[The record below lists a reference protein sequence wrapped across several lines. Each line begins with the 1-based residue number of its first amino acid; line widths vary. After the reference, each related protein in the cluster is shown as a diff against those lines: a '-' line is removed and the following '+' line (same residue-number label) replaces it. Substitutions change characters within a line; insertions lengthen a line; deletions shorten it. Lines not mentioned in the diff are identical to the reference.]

1 MKHYEKFAV
10 LIPCYNESITI
21 EKVIRD
27 FQKYLPGSQIYVYD
41 NNSTDG
47 TGMLA
52 SKAGAIIKNEPRQGK
67 GNVMRSMFRD
77 IDAEFYV
84 LIDGDDTYPVE
95 ALPQMID
102 FFMSHSLD
110 ILVGDRLSNGTY
122 FTENKRMF
130 HNFGNRL
137 VLSLINYVFSSELND
152 IMSGYR
158 IMSRA
163 FVKNYP
169 VLSDG
174 FQVETEMTVF
184 ALNYKWRYMES
195 PIAYRDRPEGS
206 FSKLDTIR
214 DGFRVLKL
222 LYNLSRNTK
231 PLLFFGLISSL
242 FLVLSLGVGTPV
254 ILEFVRTRYITLIPS
269 AILASSLA
277 ITAFIFLLI
286 AFVLDAFVYYNQ
298 IQFQHK
304 INSYFEKEQS

>member
-1 MKHYEKFAV
+1 MHNYDNLAV

-27 FQKYLPGSQIYVYD
+27 FQLHLPGCRIFVYD

-47 TGMLA
+47 TA
-52 SKAGAIIKNEPRQGK
+52 DIATTAGALVRTEVRQGK

-77 IDAEFYV
+77 IEAECYV
-84 LIDGDDTYPVE
+84 LIDGDDTYPVDV
-95 ALPQMID
+95 LPDMIKT
-102 FFMSHSLD
+102 FQQHNLD
-110 ILVGDRLSNGTY
+110 ILVGDRLSNGSY
-122 FTENKRMF
+122 FSENKRLF

-137 VLSLINYVFSSELND
+137 ILNLINYVFKSKLND

-163 FVKNYP
+163 FVKNFP

-174 FQVETEMTVF
+174 FQVETEMTIF
-184 ALNYKWRYMES
+184 ALTYKWRYMEFA
-195 PIAYRDRPEGS
+195 IDYRDRPEGS
-206 FSKLDTIR
+206 FSKLDTVR
-214 DGFRVLKL
+214 DGYRVLMM
-222 LYNLSRNTK
+222 LYNLFRNTK
-231 PLLFFGLISSL
+231 PLLFFGFTSSL
-242 FLVLSLGVGTPV
+242 FLIASLLVGTPV
-254 ILEFVRTRYITLIPS
+254 IIEFLQTHFITLIPS

-277 ITAFIFLLI
+277 IIAFIFLLI

-304 INSYFEKEQS
+304 INSYFERK